1 LNIKWQLGL
10 FLALIILG
18 LTFLVFLQFRDNV
31 WFLALAE
38 GMIVLIIFVASYL
51 FRRTFKPLEQIKTGS
66 ESLRHQ
72 DFTQKMRFTDS
83 PEMNSLVS
91 VYNQMIDNIRKE
103 RVFQKEQHYFFTLLV
118 ESIPVG
124 IIILDYEARLSEFN
138 PEARKMF
145 GLESGN
151 LGQHLDEVSPELGAV
166 MASLTNRDNEV
177 IHFRLGNHRYFRCGV
192 NQFMHRGFP
201 RKFLIID
208 DISSEVLDIEKK
220 SYGKVIRMMAHEVN
234 NSVGAIN
241 SILDSILQGTHME
254 EQELR
259 EYLSLIHDRNEG
271 LNLFMKNFAD
281 VVRIPPPTTHRT
293 HLNNLLRNVF
303 LLMKNRILGQD
314 ITMELLLP
322 DEEIYV
328 HIDSEQI
335 EQVLINIILNA
346 IQAIEEAGKVTIE
359 LMKNPVVIRVADTG
373 LGLSSEASDKI
384 FTPFFSTRPAGQGVG
399 LTMAREIL
407 NNHGFE
413 YSLTSENGQTTFR
426 IILEKTH

>member
-1 LNIKWQLGL
+1 M
-10 FLALIILG
+10 FLTLVLSG
-18 LTFLVFLQFRDNV
+18 LTFLAFLQFRENP
-31 WFLALAE
+31 WHLALAE
-38 GMIVLIIFVASYL
+38 GVIVLMVLIAIHLFGKIF
-51 FRRTFKPLEQIKTGS
+51 TPLEQLRVGS
-66 ESLRHQ
+66 ESLRHH
-72 DFTQKMRFTDS
+72 DFTHKMRLTDS
-83 PEMNSLVS
+83 PEMNSLVN
-91 VYNQMIDNIRKE
+91 VYNQMIENIRKE
-103 RVFQKEQHYFFTLLV
+103 RIFQQEQHYFLTLLV
-118 ESIPVG
+118 EAIPVG
-124 IIILDYEARLSEFN
+124 LIILDFDDRLSEFN
-138 PEARKMF
+138 PEARKML
-145 GLESGN
+145 GLESQHI
-151 LGQHLDEVSPELGAV
+151 GQHPGELIPELGSV
-166 MASLTNRDNEV
+166 LTTMKNGENEV
-177 IHFRLGNHRYFRCGV
+177 IHIRIGNHRYFRCV
-192 NQFMHRGFP
+192 MNQFMHRGFP
-201 RKFLIID
+201 RRFLIID
-208 DISSEVLDIEKK
+208 DISAEVLDIEKK